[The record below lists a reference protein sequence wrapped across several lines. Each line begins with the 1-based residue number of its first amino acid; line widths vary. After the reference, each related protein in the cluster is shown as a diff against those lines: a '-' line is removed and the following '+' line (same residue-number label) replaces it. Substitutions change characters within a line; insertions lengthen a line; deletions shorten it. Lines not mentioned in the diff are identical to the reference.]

1 MSRLRLSPWR
11 WAAGALAAI
20 VALNLALALAVELIP
35 EPGGPRSSSFATA
48 PTGLAAYADLL
59 AAQGRPVTR
68 RREALEDPPLDP
80 RATVVVLDPKSV
92 RDVEARA
99 LQRFVARGGRLVI
112 GGRGTDRA
120 LGTILDDPPA
130 RTARG
135 VARPR
140 VLAPVEGLAGGAPV
154 RAAGAGGWSPAGE
167 ALPVLGD
174 ARAAVLALATRGR
187 GRVLLLADPSPLQN
201 RLLDR
206 DGNAALGLV
215 LAGPAGRRV
224 VFAERAHG
232 YEAASGLAALP
243 TRWKVALGGAR
254 PRRAPL
260 RRQSLATLRSGP
272 PARPRLRTA
281 AAPGLR
287 GRSGRRPGSDPAAGG
302 GRRARAGGGT
312 PRARRPS
319 PAVPGW
325 RSRRDGRRRLAGG
338 ADGPGGG
345 RGCGARPR
353 RGGPPRGYGRAC
365 EAAAGARVRRPG
377 AGTESLAAPGA
388 EVIRAR

>member
-243 TRWKVALGGAR
+243 TRWKVALGGLVLAALLFVASHWR
-254 PRRAPL
+254 RFGPVRPHDPVSAQPPRRVYVDALAGALARTRQPGAVAEPVRAAA
-260 RRQSLATLRSGP
+260 RRALAARALLSPGGGP
-272 PARPRLRTA
+272 DATA
-281 AAPGLR
+281 AAGLR
-287 GRSGRRPGSDPAAGG
+287 AGLT
-302 GRRARAGGGT
+302 AQ
-312 PRARRPS
+312 
-319 PAVPGW
+319 
-325 RSRRDGRRRLAGG
+325 
-338 ADGPGGG
+338 
-345 RGCGARPR
+345 
-353 RGGPPRGYGRAC
+353 
-365 EAAAGARVRRPG
+365 EAAAV
-377 AGTESLAAPGA
+377 AAPVHDEGGLLA
-388 EVIRAR
+388 VTAALAKLRRGRA